1 VPALQCRRTQ
11 VLPST
16 LRCTH
21 LSKIFLPRQCIRQ
34 PRVINLLIPFSQ
46 IPQPRDHTINQL
58 LLRLLVY
65 PTYTPSRHQ
74 TRYPTDVR
82 ALGILRQ
89 FRVESLILKINPN
102 MLSVHK
108 DAGVSYPALLED
120 QLLFPTVRMEVRG
133 MQQYPR
139 KTQMGNSLV
148 QIATKLTCTQNT

>member
-1 VPALQCRRTQ
+1 VPALQRLRTQ

-16 LRCTH
+16 LRCIR

-34 PRVINLLIPFSQ
+34 PRVINLLIPFSRT
-46 IPQPRDHTINQL
+46 PRPRDHTINQL
-58 LLRLLVY
+58 LLHLLVY
-65 PTYTPSRHQ
+65 TTYTPSRHQ

-82 ALGILRQ
+82 VLGILRQ
-89 FRVESLILKINPN
+89 FKVESLILKINPN

-120 QLLFPTVRMEVRG
+120 QLLFLMVRMEVRG
-133 MQQYPR
+133 VQQYPR
-139 KTQMGNSLV
+139 KTQMGSSPV